1 MDLAVETQK
10 KGSGNLQRQQKPV
23 KPQKRGFSLKR
34 QEAITGWCFILPTLI
49 GFSIFTFGSI
59 IYSFFISLT
68 KWDLLTP
75 QVFVGLNNYI
85 KVFHDK
91 NFYQCLCNTLFFVI
105 TLVPIVLCISMLL
118 AILIN
123 KQAKFL
129 TKFYRSAMF
138 IPSITST
145 VAISMIWL
153 WIFNPDM
160 GILNNIFHFL
170 GVADPPRWFESD
182 LWAKPALVIMRVWQM
197 SGYYMIMFLAG
208 LQTIPNSL
216 YEAAEIDGAT
226 KRQKALH
233 ITVPM
238 LSNTT
243 FVVAIMLVIEA
254 FNIFES
260 IFIMTEGGP
269 DGSTNTLMYYIYDQG
284 FKMYNMGYASAVAWV
299 FFAIILVITLIQYRF
314 RNEKNE

>member
-1 MDLAVETQK
+1 MDLADETQK
-10 KGSGNLQRQQKPV
+10 IGSANLQRQQKTI
-23 KPQKRGFSLKR
+23 KPRKGFSLRR

-59 IYSFFISLT
+59 IYSFIISLT

-75 QVFVGLNNYI
+75 QVFVGFNNYI
-85 KVFHDK
+85 KVFHDEK
-91 NFYQCLCNTLFFVI
+91 FYQCLYNTLFFVI

-129 TKFYRSAMF
+129 TQFYRSAMF

-160 GILNNIFHFL
+160 GILNNILHSL
-170 GVADPPRWFESD
+170 GIANPPRWFESE

-208 LQTIPNSL
+208 LQTIPSSL
-216 YEAAEIDGAT
+216 YEAAEIDGAS
-226 KRQKALH
+226 KWQKALH

-243 FVVAIMLVIEA
+243 FVVAVMLVIEA

-260 IFIMTEGGP
+260 VFVMTEGGP
-269 DGSTNTLMYYIYDQG
+269 NGSTNTLMYYIYDQG
-284 FKMYNMGYASAVAWV
+284 FKMCNMGYASSIAWI
-299 FFAIILVITLIQYRF
+299 FFAIVLVITLIQYRF